1 MIRSVSR
8 VTASV
13 SRVTAARAKT
23 SSVFQL
29 FPFLVVC
36 SGMSSKGLGFVAF
49 FASVEDSYVSL
60 IISHAKI
67 SVLETFNV
75 FKRVDF
81 FLGFFLWFIYNP
93 GPPCTNGN
101 TTI

>member
-1 MIRSVSR
+1 
-8 VTASV
+8 
-13 SRVTAARAKT
+13 
-23 SSVFQL
+23 
-29 FPFLVVC
+29 
-36 SGMSSKGLGFVAF
+36 MSSKGLGFVAF

-81 FLGFFLWFIYNP
+81 FLGFFCGLYITLDHPVQMETLLSEYIFF
-93 GPPCTNGN
+93 
-101 TTI
+101 